1 MTGSPPRFPGGPCEK
16 VADRGTAVE
25 YLQTFRLQLSLS
37 LILGQYREL
46 LLEVGVLLLGDRVS
60 SLYCVEGH
68 RFNLIMPGKLT
79 SLITLF
85 HV

>member
-37 LILGQYREL
+37 HWVNTGAAAGGGGCVI
-46 LLEVGVLLLGDRVS
+46 VGGIE
-60 SLYCVEGH
+60 SLSIVWKG
-68 RFNLIMPGKLT
+68 IDST
-79 SLITLF
+79 
-85 HV
+85 

>member
-37 LILGQYREL
+37 LWVNTGAGAGGGGGGCVIVRGIE
-46 LLEVGVLLLGDRVS
+46 
-60 SLYCVEGH
+60 SLSIVWKG
-68 RFNLIMPGKLT
+68 IDST
-79 SLITLF
+79 
-85 HV
+85 